1 MILELVAEARQAG
14 ARLQPAC
21 QVLGLAARTVQRW
34 MDGGEDGRHGPRGEP
49 ANKFSPQEREHLL
62 QVVNSPEFR
71 DLSPHQIV
79 PRLADREE
87 YVGSESTI
95 YRILRAEGQMNH
107 RQSSRAPRAGSRAP
121 REHVATG
128 PDQVWSWDIT
138 YLPSRVRGIFFY
150 LYLILDVWSRKIVG
164 AKVYA
169 EESGEY
175 AAQLFQATCREL
187 DLDPEGL
194 ALHQD
199 NGSPMRAATFQ
210 ATLESLGVAASFS
223 RPRVS
228 NDNPYPEAL
237 FRTLKYRP
245 EYPDLWPCVEAA
257 QAWVDRFVAWYNTE
271 HLHSAVRFVTPED
284 RHQGR
289 DREILARRCRVYE
302 KARHRHP
309 ERWSGSLRNWEP
321 VRTVY
326 LNPEKKEAS

>member
-1 MILELVAEARQAG
+1 
-14 ARLQPAC
+14 
-21 QVLGLAARTVQRW
+21 
-34 MDGGEDGRHGPRGEP
+34 
-49 ANKFSPQEREHLL
+49 
-62 QVVNSPEFR
+62 
-71 DLSPHQIV
+71 
-79 PRLADREE
+79 
-87 YVGSESTI
+87 VGSESTI
-95 YRILRAEGQMNH
+95 YRTLRAEGQMSH
-107 RQSSRAPRAGSRAP
+107 RQSSRPPRAGSRAP

-138 YLPSRVRGIFFY
+138 YLDSLVRGVYFY

-169 EESGEY
+169 EESGEH
-175 AAQLFQATCREL
+175 AARLFQATCREL
-187 DLDPEGL
+187 ELDPEGL
-194 ALHQD
+194 TLHQD
-199 NGSPMRAATFQ
+199 NGSPMKAATFQ
-210 ATLESLGVAASFS
+210 ATLQRLGVAASFS

-228 NDNPYPEAL
+228 NDNPYSEAL

-245 EYPDLWPCVEAA
+245 EYPSCPFPSVEAS

-289 DREILARRCRVYE
+289 DREILARRRRVYE

-309 ERWSGSLRNWEP
+309 ERWSGSIRNWEP

-326 LNPEKKEAS
+326 LNPEKKEVSS